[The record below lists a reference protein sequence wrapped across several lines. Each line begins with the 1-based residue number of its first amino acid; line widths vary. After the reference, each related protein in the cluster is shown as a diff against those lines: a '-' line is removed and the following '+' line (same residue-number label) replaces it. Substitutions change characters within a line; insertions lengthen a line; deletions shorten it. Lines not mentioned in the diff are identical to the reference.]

1 MKNNFHLVGS
11 VITALAALLIYLVFS
26 NFIDANGQ
34 TYLYAALTAFIMM
47 EVSHFFRNWGAK
59 GDNTQVLK
67 GVSFSFGSK
76 IAIFLFSY
84 LLLNQFTNINI
95 RYFLIILVAIYFILF
110 IFEVLY
116 MMKIENRIIKKT

>member
-11 VITALAALLIYLVFS
+11 VITALAALLIYLIFS

-34 TYLYAALTAFIMM
+34 TYLYAVLTAFIMM
-47 EVSHFFRNWGAK
+47 EASHFFRNWGAK
-59 GDNTQVLK
+59 GDNTRVLK

-84 LLLNQFTNINI
+84 WLLNQFANINI

-116 MMKIENRIIKKT
+116 MMKIENRIIKRT

>member
-1 MKNNFHLVGS
+1 LKNNFHLIGS
-11 VITALAALLIYLVFS
+11 AITALTALSIYLVSS
-26 NFIDANGQ
+26 NFIEVGGQ
-34 TYLYAALTAFIMM
+34 TFLYAVLTAFIMM
-47 EVSHFFRNWGAK
+47 EASHFFRNWGAQ

-76 IAIFLFSY
+76 IAIFLLSY
-84 LLLNQFTNINI
+84 WLLNQFTNINI

-116 MMKIENRIIKKT
+116 MMKIENRNIKKT